1 MNKKKRIIAVMLS
14 LIMMMSI
21 VGTVSASDEAP
32 EQDEKWKAMAVITPT
47 EGKLVGAG
55 YINVKINTSLKG
67 AVNYKV
73 VFDGKEVETL
83 TPNEAK
89 QQIVEVYTTEIS
101 SHTVYVVA
109 EVEDGN
115 EISSDTRK
123 FYVSK
128 KGVALGSD
136 MSQTVE
142 LKKMNL
148 AWYYNWNAEAFN
160 DKRDEGVDH
169 VPMIWGRNQD
179 DPDGTK
185 DENLYKY
192 IKSQC
197 DLVDKDANYI
207 LGYNEPDLSAQA
219 NMNVVQAQEGWKYIE
234 KLGKRTVSPAIS
246 NPNGTYS
253 GWLTPFM
260 KGGEVYVNG
269 VQVTVEGVNCDCVA
283 IHTYISQRNIDMV
296 IGAVEKVHEL
306 YNKPVWITEM
316 GIFGSKAY
324 GDKYDYSYEK
334 EGENEKTGE
343 FIKGVCEKLDKMDFV
358 ERYAWF
364 PYDINSANDIDSN
377 DASGSTALFDYKS
390 GKLTENGFLYATLG
404 IPSDYPQTKLTEED
418 KYIHKGQSTEETT
431 TEITTEESPSKVLT
445 TTNKQSDNKKQ
456 LKIGKVAI
464 KGKNIKKKS
473 VRLTW
478 KKVKGAKKYQ
488 VQYSIKKNFKKSV
501 TKRVSKA
508 VIIIHKLKKNKK
520 YYFRVRAVNGANKG
534 KWSNV
539 KLIKIKK

>member
-55 YINVKINTSLKG
+55 YINVKINTSLEG

-269 VQVTVEGVNCDCVA
+269 VKVTVEGVNCDCVA

-431 TEITTEESPSKVLT
+431 TEITTEESSSKVLT